1 MSTDAALPVTVAAAV
16 AIVNAALDP
25 RTTPFPP
32 SKVAEVVVNA
42 VRNLSTTSGSSKSRT
57 AAWEG
62 AENPVPITDPSSRGS
77 CRRSD
82 YVINH
87 REYDTIQVQEDIRS
101 AVAGLNESSADF
113 TPPSE
118 ALFLVA
124 DVFSVD
130 KITDNTSPR
139 QEDKPNLSEIFTHS
153 TVNPPLPFTRPNS
166 YTCPA
171 PAAPPVTPVTA
182 APPVTPVTAAPP
194 VTPVTAASPV
204 TAAPPA
210 SPVTAAPPVT
220 DAPTVTPVTA
230 APPVTPVTAAPPVT
244 PFTATPPV
252 TPVKAGPPV
261 TMPANVPANTQ
272 GDSPA
277 NISLAESPAAE
288 TADVTASATAI
299 NAHATSSNTLPLH
312 VGAYRAGTGL
322 ASTPAQNP
330 SSASV
335 PSLDAK
341 KVRALTEDLD
351 IQKPFDT
358 MEQDSSLM
366 VDGSNMVFLDGS
378 SEEGCSMEYDCVLSD
393 DGRLKKKDGVMEHN
407 YWIRDECWGEGE
419 GDDCMEEDGELNN
432 FRDVE
437 QNDEKP
443 TPSKDDSSYL
453 RQHKTALDG
462 TDRHKTALDVTSRNR
477 RALDGTGCNK
487 TALDGTGQHVI
498 SPAREPQDGQS
509 GHCHQCNQGKA
520 DKLRQNYQ

>member
-171 PAAPPVTPVTA
+171 PAAPPVTPATA
-182 APPVTPVTAAPP
+182 APPV
-194 VTPVTAASPV
+194 S
-204 TAAPPA
+204 
-210 SPVTAAPPVT
+210 
-220 DAPTVTPVTA
+220 PVTA

-288 TADVTASATAI
+288 TADVTASVSAI
-299 NAHATSSNTLPLH
+299 NAHATASVTLPLH

-366 VDGSNMVFLDGS
+366 VDGSNMVLLDGS

-453 RQHKTALDG
+453 KQHRTALDG